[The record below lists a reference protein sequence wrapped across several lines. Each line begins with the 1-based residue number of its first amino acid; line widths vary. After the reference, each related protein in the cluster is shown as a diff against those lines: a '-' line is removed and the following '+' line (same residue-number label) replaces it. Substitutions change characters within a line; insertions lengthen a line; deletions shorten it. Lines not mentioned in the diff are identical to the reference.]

1 MVDTRHSP
9 TRTGGWY
16 NTSNRNQAQSMPL
29 TGLEAPRQPAHSS
42 SLQLGRTPM
51 SHSLKPGRGGS
62 LGHRMS
68 RHACHSSDQWASDYC
83 VTCAPAKP
91 HLVGNPSSTRKH
103 KTPISVLST
112 LYPCLISTPLQPDPS
127 SCPHPPPASLFAHTI
142 ALLLPRLYPTPNN
155 STPTRN
161 ATTSLVFVN
170 TRSNRERLHDET
182 FRRV

>member
-9 TRTGGWY
+9 TRTAGWY
-16 NTSNRNQAQSMPL
+16 NTSTPYPQNVWHLDRNRNQAQSMPL

-68 RHACHSSDQWASDYC
+68 RHACHSSDQRASDYC

-91 HLVGNPSSTRKH
+91 HLVGNPPSTRKH

-142 ALLLPRLYPTPNN
+142 TLFSPASTLPQIIAPQH
-155 STPTRN
+155 
-161 ATTSLVFVN
+161 ATQRH
-170 TRSNRERLHDET
+170 RSCS
-182 FRRV
+182 